1 MPPKKTPRT
10 EDIGPTLQGRTH
22 FDPSKVPLGQYSTT
36 QMYENA
42 LGMLVRSSVKDSSNA
57 QYDSRLRTLEKFL
70 RAFRGSDFADAI
82 TCSKIEYVL
91 FLANWREQGMGPA
104 RGTHCALL
112 QLHRRFDVSPSF
124 LDSRLM
130 WKCTDGAGTN
140 YKRSFK
146 GVLTSEEQEQFDIFL
161 DTCAACDDTCGSC
174 HGKPA
179 LRRRIRLGY
188 KLLKQLP
195 IRPGNLKDFE
205 IAHFELQPG
214 EEIGRVFVKNWKT
227 SRDGAWI
234 PLPRDVLRSALEA
247 YDLSDNVF
255 LFPRCIDKHLTAAL
269 REAELVFEWP
279 EGLVYTVHCVRHT
292 CMTNADEAVK
302 GVTEAAKKA
311 LSGIS
316 TGVFDGTYALP
327 LEKRTRRV

>member
-1 MPPKKTPRT
+1 MPPKRDPADGVMK
-10 EDIGPTLQGRTH
+10 QGRTH
-22 FDPSKVPLGQYSTT
+22 FDPSKVSLGPYSTAA
-36 QMYENA
+36 MYESA

-70 RAFRGSDFADAI
+70 RAIRGCDFVDAI

-112 QLHRRFDVSPSF
+112 QLHRRYDVSPSF
-124 LDSRLM
+124 LDSKLM

-146 GVLTSEEQEQFDIFL
+146 GVLTEGEQEQFNTFL
-161 DTCAACDDTCGSC
+161 GVCTTLDDCCGSC
-174 HGKPA
+174 QGKPA
-179 LRRRIRLGY
+179 LRRRIQIGFN
-188 KLLKQLP
+188 LLKKLP
-195 IRPGNLKDFE
+195 IRPGNLKDFQVV
-205 IAHFELQPG
+205 HFELHPG
-214 EEIGRVFVKNWKT
+214 EEIGRVFVVNWKT
-227 SRDGAWI
+227 SRDGKWL
-234 PLPRDVLRSALEA
+234 PLPRDVLALALEA
-247 YDLSDNVF
+247 YDISDNVF

-269 REAELVFEWP
+269 REAEMVFEWP

-302 GVTEAAKKA
+302 EVTLAAKRA

-316 TGVFDGTYALP
+316 PGVFDGTYTLP
-327 LEKRTRRV
+327 LEKRMKRD